1 MNHNPFE
8 SKQLSQINEVDRINE
23 GLGIGKLILRLL
35 FGSKFKKELEKIAD
49 NADDYPEYESALINL
64 RTTLDT
70 FPDLIKRGDD
80 ALKRI
85 DARQQQLNKRLSKLQ
100 AMKR

>member
-35 FGSKFKKELEKIAD
+35 FGGKFKKQLEKIAD
-49 NADDYPEYESALINL
+49 GADDYPEYESALMNL

-70 FPDLIKRGDD
+70 FPDLVKRGDD
-80 ALKRI
+80 AIKRLQADTEERNKRI
-85 DARQQQLNKRLSKLQ
+85 AKLK
-100 AMKR
+100 AMK